1 MKSYLIT
8 YDLKSPGQN
17 YNDLYEAIKNLGTWW
32 HCLDSNWIIKSN
44 SSAAKIRDA
53 LTPHIDGN
61 DLLLV
66 AHLSG
71 EAAWRGFSDNCT
83 SWLKD
88 NL

>member
-8 YDLKSPGQN
+8 YDLNRPGQN
-17 YNDLYEAIKNLGTWW
+17 YDSLYEAIKKLGTWW

-44 SSAAKIRDA
+44 MSAVGIRDT
-53 LTPHIDGN
+53 LTPCIDQN
-61 DLLLV
+61 DSLLV
-66 AHLSG
+66 VFLSG
-71 EAAWRGFSDNCT
+71 EAAWRGFSDECT